1 MEIKSQFIVLLMVIV
16 FVFHS
21 CEERPVTIP
30 EFVPPS
36 TDKVVLIEEFSG
48 VRCPNCP
55 AGTTEIKRLGNLF
68 DTNLVAVAYYTKF
81 LGQPLEESKY
91 NFLTE
96 EAEELESLIG
106 PYLGKPAATI
116 NRIQFP
122 SEDFRLISG
131 TGSWQGYVEQEL
143 QEDSQIRLIGT
154 VEYNDENRNANINIR
169 LTPARDLDGSFQITV
184 LITESEIIDA
194 QLFPNDSIAEE
205 YEHNHVF
212 RTFLT
217 DVRGNNISQ
226 NLQESR
232 TLSFDYNVELS
243 EEWVAENC
251 HIVAFVEDVEDSS
264 NRRILQAMEL
274 ELIE

>member
-1 MEIKSQFIVLLMVIV
+1 M
-16 FVFHS
+16 
-21 CEERPVTIP
+21 
-30 EFVPPS
+30 
-36 TDKVVLIEEFSG
+36 
-48 VRCPNCP
+48 
-55 AGTTEIKRLGNLF
+55 
-68 DTNLVAVAYYTKF
+68 
-81 LGQPLEESKY
+81 
-91 NFLTE
+91 
-96 EAEELESLIG
+96 
-106 PYLGKPAATI
+106 
-116 NRIQFP
+116 
-122 SEDFRLISG
+122 ISG